1 MKKNQ
6 FIFYVS
12 LLIVILGLL
21 MIADLM
27 IGSVNVFSI
36 LNNSQLIDTILYT
49 IRLPKVLTCVLAGSA
64 LALCGL
70 LMQTLF
76 RNPLAGPYA
85 LGVSSGASL
94 FVAIATMLLTS
105 IQISGLYFF
114 GKSMITLFSMVGAFL
129 VTLIILMIS
138 KKNKSS
144 VTVLLVGIMLSQIL
158 GALQSLVEFMSSSNA
173 LKTFV
178 IWGMGSVSS
187 TTLSDMVII
196 VPIYVS
202 SIVVAYL
209 MVKSLNAILLN
220 ENYAANLGINI
231 SMLRIKVILIT
242 AILVGVITA
251 FCGPIA
257 FVGISVPIAS
267 RLLFKTSHHTHQ
279 ITFCL
284 LLGACVMVFA
294 DLICQLL
301 SAHMMLPINTVTTL
315 IGSPVVMYLLFKSKF
330 NVQ

>member
-36 LNNSQLIDTILYT
+36 LNNSQLVDTILYT

-114 GKSMITLFSMVGAFL
+114 GKSMISLFSMV
-129 VTLIILMIS
+129 
-138 KKNKSS
+138 
-144 VTVLLVGIMLSQIL
+144 
-158 GALQSLVEFMSSSNA
+158 
-173 LKTFV
+173 
-178 IWGMGSVSS
+178 
-187 TTLSDMVII
+187 
-196 VPIYVS
+196 
-202 SIVVAYL
+202 
-209 MVKSLNAILLN
+209 
-220 ENYAANLGINI
+220 
-231 SMLRIKVILIT
+231 
-242 AILVGVITA
+242 
-251 FCGPIA
+251 
-257 FVGISVPIAS
+257 
-267 RLLFKTSHHTHQ
+267 
-279 ITFCL
+279 
-284 LLGACVMVFA
+284 
-294 DLICQLL
+294 
-301 SAHMMLPINTVTTL
+301 
-315 IGSPVVMYLLFKSKF
+315 
-330 NVQ
+330 

>member
-1 MKKNQ
+1 
-6 FIFYVS
+6 
-12 LLIVILGLL
+12 
-21 MIADLM
+21 M

-36 LNNSQLIDTILYT
+36 LNNSQLLDTILYT

-220 ENYAANLGINI
+220 ENYAAN
-231 SMLRIKVILIT
+231 
-242 AILVGVITA
+242 
-251 FCGPIA
+251 
-257 FVGISVPIAS
+257 
-267 RLLFKTSHHTHQ
+267 
-279 ITFCL
+279 
-284 LLGACVMVFA
+284 
-294 DLICQLL
+294 
-301 SAHMMLPINTVTTL
+301 
-315 IGSPVVMYLLFKSKF
+315 
-330 NVQ
+330 